1 MLPPQ
6 TYQSQLPQPIDEQHI
21 NTPYLCTSSA
31 TFKSRI
37 ILHPS
42 DRSAQAIFLLAT
54 FERLDSFSYRLLCLV
69 PSDSIQSSPHHNR
82 APHS

>member
-1 MLPPQ
+1 LIHLVGRTQPATGRKQDGNSPKPNV
-6 TYQSQLPQPIDEQHI
+6 TSPNHQSQLPQPIDEQHI

-42 DRSAQAIFLLAT
+42 DRSAQGHIFTRHL
-54 FERLDSFSYRLLCLV
+54 
-69 PSDSIQSSPHHNR
+69 
-82 APHS
+82 